1 MNTSS
6 ELLDHVRCVIKLFE
20 SSLDET
26 CTAYGLSHLE
36 ADILAFLKN
45 NPNWDT
51 ARDIS
56 EYRMIP
62 KANVSLGIDSLFRKN
77 LLVREQD
84 SKDRRLM
91 HLRLT
96 PQADAPVHSIGE
108 ARNRFFE
115 LPFQDFSEEEKA
127 CYIQMNDRILCNAKN
142 SLERTTREN
151 DANK

>member
-56 EYRMIP
+56 EYRMI
-62 KANVSLGIDSLFRKN
+62 
-77 LLVREQD
+77 Q
-84 SKDRRLM
+84 RRTFL
-91 HLRLT
+91 
-96 PQADAPVHSIGE
+96 S
-108 ARNRFFE
+108 E
-115 LPFQDFSEEEKA
+115 LIP
-127 CYIQMNDRILCNAKN
+127 Y
-142 SLERTTREN
+142 LERICLCGSRIPKTV
-151 DANK
+151 A